1 MILIIENIKGGK
13 AGRMPLCFQM
23 NFHRVGHHGT
33 PLDKKE
39 VRLTIMDHRQFPIQD
54 AAAFDLRMNL
64 G

>member
-1 MILIIENIKGGK
+1 
-13 AGRMPLCFQM
+13 MPLRFQL
-23 NFHRVGHHGT
+23 NFHRVGHHGA

-39 VRLTIMDHRQFPIQD
+39 VRLTIVDHRQFPIQD